1 MGRMEKNNH
10 ENNNPKIKMKSLEIK
25 KLKQIGIIN
34 QMNRLT
40 MNHNGSSQTPKEFSV
55 SARQSLLNYHD
66 HTMTTQSAGAEPIE
80 PKDSK
85 PPGLAQDNF
94 GS

>member
-40 MNHNGSSQTPKEFSV
+40 MNHNGSSQNPKEFSV

-66 HTMTTQSAGAEPIE
+66 HTMTTQSAGAV
-80 PKDSK
+80 KSVS
-85 PPGLAQDNF
+85 L
-94 GS
+94 